1 MVHGQ
6 GKGWSWL
13 SVKFLYHLGLNW
25 VFPWIVQWRFGRDLS
40 WVAYSH
46 LNIRF
51 ITEVYTNRERKLYIN
66 AKYFLFTCVFCFAYK
81 FICLKACSCSMIT
94 VTNCRHPQIPLS
106 TAIPSSFS
114 PSTFSSPN
122 IFPGRYLSYLSI
134 STRSKISH
142 SQFIQRMS
150 TCQEKRHLPAQSQ
163 SQQDHYQHT
172 WGSNVCCS
180 RWSGL
185 EICPE
190 RYISENLPPDS
201 PVLRPGVW
209 IRNNWHQ
216 RFSVKSGFPVLV
228 VRI

>member
-13 SVKFLYHLGLNW
+13 SAKLLHHLGLNW

-106 TAIPSSFS
+106 TAILSSFPPQYFADPIFS
-114 PSTFSSPN
+114 PVN
-122 IFPGRYLSYLSI
+122 ICHTRQYQLVPKFPCSL
-134 STRSKISH
+134 
-142 SQFIQRMS
+142 FIQRMS

-163 SQQDHYQHT
+163 SH
-172 WGSNVCCS
+172 
-180 RWSGL
+180 
-185 EICPE
+185 
-190 RYISENLPPDS
+190 
-201 PVLRPGVW
+201 
-209 IRNNWHQ
+209 
-216 RFSVKSGFPVLV
+216 
-228 VRI
+228 

>member
-13 SVKFLYHLGLNW
+13 SVKLLHHLGLNW

-94 VTNCRHPQIPLS
+94 VSNCRHPQIPLS
-106 TAIPSSFS
+106 TAISSFFPLNIS
-114 PSTFSSPN
+114 QTQYFLWSILDTLLNINSFYPFSPN
-122 IFPGRYLSYLSI
+122 WYPPVQERGALQLNPNLTRTTTSIPEGQFFAVPGDLG
-134 STRSKISH
+134 SK
-142 SQFIQRMS
+142 
-150 TCQEKRHLPAQSQ
+150 
-163 SQQDHYQHT
+163 
-172 WGSNVCCS
+172 
-180 RWSGL
+180 
-185 EICPE
+185 
-190 RYISENLPPDS
+190 YISDNLPPDP